1 MWKTASMGILM
12 AGLALCAGC
21 RLDTGPL
28 TTPPP
33 SSHAS
38 GVPGGSVDLVSATEV
53 DLVEKVQQSRQ
64 EYRQSLEMLVDYY
77 SRSGHKQQLEQAKSE
92 LDGFKTMPQYSY
104 VGDIAP
110 GPQLKA
116 SVIIAEADALYL
128 EALRLHRE
136 ANALVVLKDRLYQRR
151 ALDVYRQLI
160 SRFPTSDKID
170 DAAFQIGTIYED
182 LKDYQAA
189 LVYYQR
195 AYQWDANTQHPAR
208 FKAGYV
214 LDIRMRRKAEALEIY
229 QEALRTEGLRQI
241 EWQKWTEKRVQ
252 ELTRGA
258 EGTGQPAP

>member
-1 MWKTASMGILM
+1 MLKTASMGILM

-33 SSHAS
+33 SSHVS

-77 SRSGHKQQLEQAKSE
+77 ARSGHKQQLEQAKSE
-92 LDGFKTMPQYSY
+92 LDGFRTMPQYNY

-110 GPQLKA
+110 SPQLKA
-116 SVIIAEADALYL
+116 SVIIAEADAVYL
-128 EALRLHRE
+128 EAQRLHRE

-151 ALDVYRQLI
+151 ALDTYRELI
-160 SRFPTSDKID
+160 RKYPTSDKID
-170 DAAFQIGTIYED
+170 DAAFQIATIYED
-182 LKDYQAA
+182 LKDYQSA
-189 LVYYQR
+189 LIYYQR
-195 AYQWDANTQHPAR
+195 AYQWDPNTIHPAR

-214 LDIRMRRKAEALEIY
+214 LDIRMRRKDEAMELY
-229 QEALRTEGLRQI
+229 QEALKQEGVRQV
-241 EWQKWTEKRVQ
+241 EWAKWTQNRLQ
-252 ELTRGA
+252 ELTSGA
-258 EGTGQPAP
+258 EGTGQPTP